1 MKRVKFLFAALALT
15 SLLDCASTPPPPPT
29 ASPEDIAAMQELNRE
44 SSQNPQ
50 PAPAKKAAKSR
61 KSKP

>member
-1 MKRVKFLFAALALT
+1 MKEVMFRSAALALT
-15 SLLDCASTPPPPPT
+15 LLLGCASTQPAPQT

-50 PAPAKKAAKSR
+50 PAPKPAKRSKKA
-61 KSKP
+61 KP

>member
-1 MKRVKFLFAALALT
+1 MKRVVFRFAVVSLT
-15 SLLDCASTPPPPPT
+15 LLLGCATPPPPPT

-50 PAPAKKAAKSR
+50 PAPKPSKQSKKPKH
-61 KSKP
+61 